1 MFHLVYASTA
11 TKRFSAGELFE
22 LLPQY
27 RAKNVRLSV
36 TGMLLYK
43 VGAFMQALEGEEET
57 VRSLYAT
64 ICADVR
70 HYDVHTLLTIT
81 VGARQFP
88 DWSMGFEDLGV
99 TTAASV
105 MGFRPLR
112 ELPPWVDILPWRAS
126 VAMKLLASFNERE

>member
-22 LLPQY
+22 LLPRY
-27 RAKNVRLSV
+27 RKKNARLSV

-43 VGAFMQALEGEEET
+43 EGAFMQALEGDEET
-57 VRSLYAT
+57 VRSLYAI

-70 HYDVHTLLTIT
+70 HYDVRTLLTIS
-81 VGARQFP
+81 VGDRQFP
-88 DWSMGFEDLGV
+88 DWSMGFEDLGETPV
-99 TTAASV
+99 DTV
-105 MGFRPLR
+105 RGYRPMK

-126 VAMKLLASFNERE
+126 VAMKLLASFNQED